1 MSSPPYGGQP
11 PRTPAHRVPSPRTP
25 KKSSFLW
32 ILAKAFFT
40 VCIWG
45 LCAAALSILWFSYD
59 LPSVQQL
66 QESHRKP
73 SVVIQSESGEILA
86 TYGDLHA
93 NLVNIKDLP
102 PYVYQAVLAIEDRR
116 FFHHFG
122 LDFIGLL
129 RAAYENYRANRV
141 VQGGS
146 TITQQLGK
154 NFLQAQGLYKI
165 TDRSL
170 RRKVQEAIMALWLEW
185 NFTKEQILTIYLNR
199 VYLGSGTYGIDAAA
213 QKYFN
218 TTANNLNVYQAAL
231 IAGLLKAP
239 SRYSPLSHPERSLER
254 GAVVLHQMAEEGYI
268 QNPQHYIDDARKNLL
283 RRNEE
288 RMLGQHSNVKFFTDW
303 IYDQLSGY
311 VPMDQDLVVT
321 TTLNPAMQRHMEKIC
336 AEHAHKGEDFKASE
350 VAMVSMTKKGA
361 VRAMMGGYNY
371 RKSQFNRATQALRQ
385 SGSTFKLFVY
395 LAGLE
400 HGFTPDTMFDDSP
413 VHIGNWSPSS
423 FKWRARGEITM
434 REGFAYSVNPVT
446 VRVGYAAGAKKI
458 LEVAHRLG
466 ITSEPKNNL
475 SITLGA
481 MDTTL
486 MQLTSAFATFAN
498 KGLSVWPYGI
508 VEIKN
513 RQGQVLYKRTEGK
526 PIRVVARHHFDHM
539 YSMLSSVVTWGT
551 GRAAKTAKGGKSGS
565 NGDRDAWFLGYTD
578 DLVGGVWVG
587 NDNCSPMVKKS
598 VGGRLPTWI
607 WEAYY
612 STLPKVLSDQA
623 PVESVDDLIDAFTED
638 ENLVAEAEYD
648 PRAYD
653 PPPPQTLSDDDL
665 DNDRIVES
673 LIETYADVPATEEM
687 PVNFQQERSF

>member
-1 MSSPPYGGQP
+1 MAPH
-11 PRTPAHRVPSPRTP
+11 TPDNRPPSPQ
-25 KKSSFLW
+25 KKKNIQKKRPSFLW
-32 ILAKAFFT
+32 TLSKVFLT
-40 VCIWG
+40 VGIW
-45 LCAAALSILWFSYD
+45 LFCAACLGILWFSYD
-59 LPSVQQL
+59 LPSVKQL

-73 SVVIQSESGEILA
+73 SVVIQSEAGEVLA

-93 NLVNIKDLP
+93 NIVRIQELP
-102 PYVYQAVLAIEDRR
+102 PYVYQSVLAIEDRR

-122 LDFIGLL
+122 LDVIGLV

-154 NFLQAQGLYKI
+154 NFLQSQGLY
-165 TDRSL
+165 TVNDRSL

-199 VYLGSGTYGIDAAA
+199 VYLGAGTYGIDAAA

-218 TTANNLNVYQAAL
+218 TTARNLNVYQAAI

-239 SRYSPLSHPERSLER
+239 SRYSPLSHPERALER
-254 GAVVLHQMAEEGYI
+254 GTVVLNQMAEEGYI
-268 QNPQHYIDDARKNLL
+268 QNPTQYINAAKKDLLKTRDD
-283 RRNEE
+283 
-288 RMLGQHSNVKFFTDW
+288 RMLGQLSNVKFFTDW

-311 VPMDQDLVVT
+311 VPMDQDLIVT
-321 TTLNPAMQRHMEKIC
+321 TTLDPVMQRHMEKIC
-336 AEHAHKGEDFKASE
+336 AEHAQKGADFKASE
-350 VAMVSMTKKGA
+350 VSMLTMTKKGA
-361 VRAMMGGYNY
+361 VKAMMGGYNY

-400 HGFTPDTMFDDSP
+400 YGFRPDTLFDDSP
-413 VHIGNWSPSS
+413 IHIGNWSPSS

-446 VRVGYAAGAKKI
+446 VRIGHAVGPKKI
-458 LEVAHRLG
+458 LDVAHRLG

-486 MQLTSAFATFAN
+486 LQLVSAFATFAN
-498 KGLSVWPYGI
+498 KGLAVWPYGI
-508 VEIKN
+508 LEIKN
-513 RQGQVLYKRTEGK
+513 RHGDTLYKRKEGK
-526 PIRVVARHHFDHM
+526 PVRVVARHHFENMH
-539 YSMLSSVVTWGT
+539 SMLNSVVSWGT
-551 GRAAKTAKGGKSGS
+551 GRAAKSAQGGKSGS
-565 NGDRDAWFLGYTD
+565 NGDRDAWFIGYTPD
-578 DLVGGVWVG
+578 GLVSGVWIG
-587 NDNCSPMVKKS
+587 NDDCSPMVKKS

-607 WEAYY
+607 WEAYH
-612 STLPKVLSDQA
+612 STLPQVLKEQGT
-623 PVESVDDLIDAFTED
+623 PYESVDDLIDTFTD
-638 ENLVAEAEYD
+638 NENLDDGEYD
-648 PRAYD
+648 PRSYD
-653 PPPPQTLSDDDL
+653 PPAPETLSDEDL

-673 LIETYADVPATEEM
+673 LIETYGDIPATEEM
-687 PVNFQQERSF
+687 PVGFINT